1 VAAFA
6 GSVGPRLRA
15 LVPAARQ
22 SETFLRAVAAWSGTR
37 DTGSGVRL
45 NGASA

>member
-15 LVPAARQ
+15 LLPAARQ
-22 SETFLRAVAAWSGTR
+22 SEVFLRAVAAWSGAR
-37 DTGSGVRL
+37 DAGSGVPL